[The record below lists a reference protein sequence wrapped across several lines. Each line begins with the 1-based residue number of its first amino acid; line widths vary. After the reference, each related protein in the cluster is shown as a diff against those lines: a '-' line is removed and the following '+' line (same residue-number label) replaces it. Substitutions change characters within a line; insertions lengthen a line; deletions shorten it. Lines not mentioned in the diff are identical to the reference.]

1 MAYQNLKV
9 WFDGEILDY
18 EEVKVPVLTH
28 SLQYG
33 SGIFEGIRAYNTDKG
48 PAVFR
53 LKEHIERFLN
63 SAKIYHMDLKY
74 KREELEK
81 AVVDVVRINKL
92 NECYIRPFA
101 FYNDDSIGLSPFG
114 KKVSVFIAAVPFGK
128 YLAMDG
134 GTRCKISTWKRI
146 SSETLPIQAKA
157 SGNYLNSIIANL
169 EAKYAGYDEAILL
182 GENGYVAEGA
192 GENIFLVKNNTI
204 ITPGPQADILM
215 GVTRDTVMQIA
226 TYLGYN
232 VIERNVHKEE
242 LYTADEVFFSGTA
255 AEITPIVNIDGIK
268 IGDGN
273 VGNVTKKIRETYYN
287 IVHGKL
293 KEFEHFLTY
302 VNEKF

>member
-18 EEVKVPVLTH
+18 EKVKVPVLTH

-48 PAVFR
+48 PAIFR
-53 LKEHIERFLN
+53 LREHIERFLN
-63 SAKIYHMDLKY
+63 SAKIYHMDLRY
-74 KREELEK
+74 KKEELEK
-81 AVVDVVRINKL
+81 AVVEVVRENKL

-101 FYNDDSIGLSPFG
+101 FYNDDQIGLSPFG

-128 YLAMDG
+128 YLSLDG
-134 GTRCKISTWKRI
+134 GTKCKISTWKRI

-169 EAKYAGYDEAILL
+169 EAKFAGYDEAILL
-182 GENGYVAEGA
+182 GQNGYVAEGA
-192 GENIFLVKNNTI
+192 GENIFLVKNSTI

-215 GVTRDTVMQIA
+215 GVTRDTIMQISNF
-226 TYLGYN
+226 LGYT
-232 VIERNVHKEE
+232 VVERNVHKEE
-242 LYTADEVFFSGTA
+242 LYTADEVFFTGTA

-287 IVHGKL
+287 IVHGKV

-302 VNEKF
+302 VNEKL

>member
-18 EEVKVPVLTH
+18 EKVKVPVLTH

-33 SGIFEGIRAYNTDKG
+33 SGIFEGIRAYNTDRG

-74 KREELEK
+74 KREEIEK

-101 FYNDDSIGLSPFG
+101 FYNDDKIGLSPFG

-182 GENGYVAEGA
+182 GQNGYVAEGA
-192 GENIFLVKNNTI
+192 GENIFLVKNTTI

-226 TYLGYN
+226 NYLGYN

>member
-18 EEVKVPVLTH
+18 EKVKVPVLTH

-81 AVVDVVRINKL
+81 AVVDVVGINKL

-101 FYNDDSIGLSPFG
+101 FYNDDSVGLSPFG

-134 GTRCKISTWKRI
+134 GTKCKISTWKRI

-215 GVTRDTVMQIA
+215 GVTRDTVMQISN
-226 TYLGYN
+226 YLGYN

>member
-48 PAVFR
+48 PAVLR

-134 GTRCKISTWKRI
+134 GTKCKISTWKRI

-182 GENGYVAEGA
+182 GQNGYVAEGA
-192 GENIFLVKNNTI
+192 GENIFLVKNNVI

-226 TYLGYN
+226 NYLGYN

>member
-18 EEVKVPVLTH
+18 EKVKVPVLTH

-48 PAVFR
+48 PAIFR

-101 FYNDDSIGLSPFG
+101 FYNDDQIGLSPFG

-182 GENGYVAEGA
+182 GQNGYVAEGA
-192 GENIFLVKNNTI
+192 GENIFLVKNNVI

-226 TYLGYN
+226 NYLGYN

-287 IVHGKL
+287 IVHGKV

>member
-9 WFDGEILDY
+9 WIDGEILDY
-18 EEVKVPVLTH
+18 EKVKVPVLTH

-33 SGIFEGIRAYNTDKG
+33 SGIFEGIRAYNTENG

-53 LKEHIERFLN
+53 LREHIERFLN

-101 FYNDDSIGLSPFG
+101 FYNDDQIGLSPFG

-134 GTRCKISTWKRI
+134 GTKCKISTWKRI

-182 GENGYVAEGA
+182 GQNGYVAEGA

-226 TYLGYN
+226 NYLGYN

-287 IVHGKL
+287 IVHGKV

>member
-18 EEVKVPVLTH
+18 EKVKVPVLTH

-33 SGIFEGIRAYNTDKG
+33 SGIFEGIRAYNTEKG

-134 GTRCKISTWKRI
+134 GTKCKISTWKRI

-182 GENGYVAEGA
+182 GQNGYVAEGA
-192 GENIFLVKNNTI
+192 GENIFLVKNNVI

-226 TYLGYN
+226 NYLGYN

-273 VGNVTKKIRETYYN
+273 VGNVTKKIRDTYYN
-287 IVHGKL
+287 IVHGKV

>member
-18 EEVKVPVLTH
+18 EKVKVPVLTH

-53 LKEHIERFLN
+53 LKEHIERFLS

-74 KREELEK
+74 KSEDIEN
-81 AVVDVVRINKL
+81 AVVEVVKENNLK
-92 NECYIRPFA
+92 ECYIRPFA
-101 FYNDDSIGLSPFG
+101 FYNDDEIGLSPFG

-134 GTRCKISTWKRI
+134 GTKCKISTWKRI

-182 GENGYVAEGA
+182 GQNGYVAEGA

-226 TYLGYN
+226 NYLGYN

-255 AEITPIVNIDGIK
+255 AEITPIVDIDGIK
-268 IGDGN
+268 IGEGN
-273 VGNVTKKIRETYYN
+273 VGNVTKKIRETYYY
-287 IVHGKL
+287 IAHGKV

-302 VNEKF
+302 VNEKL